1 MKKIIMIFVILI
13 SVFMILNI
21 RSIDLAINYNKKE
34 TAKSNTNYDKEQT
47 IMFKK
52 CINIGNAL
60 DAPKNQPWDVKM
72 KFEYF
77 DAIQDAGFD
86 SVRIPVRFSDYAKNS
101 ENYILE
107 EDFMKELDSYVNY
120 AINKGLVV
128 ILDFH
133 HFTEIMDEPEK
144 YKKCFFS
151 VWSQLGE
158 RYKDYSNKLVF
169 ELLNEPRHNLKG
181 DIWNGL
187 IDGAVKE
194 IRKTNKDR
202 TIIVGPD
209 SDYSIYRLEALS
221 LPKDKNIV
229 VSFHYYEPS
238 DFAFQGNV
246 DIEGDFKN
254 LKNISWNGSNE
265 EMEYLK
271 SRFEIAEKWADT
283 NNVEIFLGEFGA
295 SKTVPAESRKLWT
308 EAVRKEAERRGFGW
322 AYWELCSGFGIYNPT
337 TSTWN
342 EDLLNALVLDEK

>member
-1 MKKIIMIFVILI
+1 MKKIIMIVVILI
-13 SVFMILNI
+13 SVLMILNI
-21 RSIDLAINYNKKE
+21 RAIDSAINYNKKE
-34 TAKSNTNYDKEQT
+34 IATSDTNYNKKQT
-47 IMFKK
+47 IMFTK

-77 DAIQDAGFD
+77 DVIEEAGFD
-86 SVRIPVRFSDYAKNS
+86 SVRIPVRFSDYAKDS

-107 EDFMKELDSYVNY
+107 EDFMKEIDSYVNY
-120 AINKGLVV
+120 ALSKGLVV

-158 RYKDYSNKLVF
+158 RYKNYPNKLIF
-169 ELLNEPRHNLKG
+169 ELLNEPRNNLKG
-181 DIWNGL
+181 DIWNGF

-221 LPKDKNIV
+221 LPKDNNIM

-238 DFAFQGNV
+238 EFAFQGNAN
-246 DIEGDFKN
+246 IEGDFKN
-254 LKNISWNGSNE
+254 LKNINWNGSKE

-271 SRFEIAEKWADT
+271 SRFEIAKKWADN
-283 NNVEIFLGEFGA
+283 NNVKIFLGEFGA
-295 SKTVPAESRKLWT
+295 SKTAPAESRKLWT
-308 EAVRKEAERRGFGW
+308 QAVRKEAERCGFSW
-322 AYWELCSGFGIYNPT
+322 AYWELCSGFGIYNT
-337 TSTWN
+337 DTSTWN
-342 EDLLNALVLDEK
+342 KDLLNALVLDEK